1 MTVAVYHI
9 QSNKEVAEVVV
20 VEVVIVVVVV
30 IEALE
35 LAVEVQPVV
44 SV

>member
-9 QSNKEVAEVVV
+9 KSNKEVAEVVV
-20 VEVVIVVVVV
+20 VEVVIVVV